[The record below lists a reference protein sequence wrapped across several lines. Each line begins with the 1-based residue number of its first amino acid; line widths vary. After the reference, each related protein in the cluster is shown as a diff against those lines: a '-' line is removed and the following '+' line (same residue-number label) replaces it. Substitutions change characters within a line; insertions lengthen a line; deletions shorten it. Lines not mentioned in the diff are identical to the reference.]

1 MAVQQTNYKW
11 DVHGVKTLTAH
22 SGMWEKM
29 VPSLTNANTISI
41 FFSIIITIIII
52 GIFLKQTNTCCLK

>member
-11 DVHGVKTLTAH
+11 DVHGDKTLTAH

-41 FFSIIITIIII
+41 FLALLLLLLLLGF
-52 GIFLKQTNTCCLK
+52 F